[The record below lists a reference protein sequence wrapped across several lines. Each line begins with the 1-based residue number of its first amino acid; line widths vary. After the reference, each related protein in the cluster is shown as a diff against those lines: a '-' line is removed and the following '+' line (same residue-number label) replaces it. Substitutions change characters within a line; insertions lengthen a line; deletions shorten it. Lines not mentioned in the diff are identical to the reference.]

1 MAFRADLNTFPDFGA
16 MTAVVSV
23 AEVGIAWT
31 RALLWRKRVMARLAV
46 NKRRVIARDIS
57 DLVTSRR
64 DSREKRV
71 WGETREKE
79 TGERR
84 QKKTCSGEIQSPLYL
99 REIMRT
105 PPEFRSEEGSDPYV
119 KIQEP
124 SPRRQAN
131 HKCMAK

>member
-84 QKKTCSGEIQSPLYL
+84 QKKKNMFRGNPVSFIFARNHANSSRISKRRRLRPL
-99 REIMRT
+99 REDSRT
-105 PPEFRSEEGSDPYV
+105 ITTAPG
-119 KIQEP
+119 
-124 SPRRQAN
+124 
-131 HKCMAK
+131 

>member
-57 DLVTSRR
+57 DLVASRR

-84 QKKTCSGEIQSPLYL
+84 QKKHVQGKSSLLYICEKS
-99 REIMRT
+99 RELL
-105 PPEFRSEEGSDPYV
+105 PNFE
-119 KIQEP
+119 
-124 SPRRQAN
+124 
-131 HKCMAK
+131 AKKAPTLT